1 MADLVG
7 VLLAAGAGTRLGMPG
22 GLMRAAD
29 GTPWVVSTVAVLRA
43 AGCGPIGVVV
53 GAAAPDVVALLAGED
68 VTIVPSPDWSDGL
81 SRSVRAGFAWAEQ
94 TVAAAAVFHM
104 VDRPDVGPAVVRRV
118 IAGAQH
124 ATPLGGN
131 SGAAP
136 WVAPQTRAGAQ
147 HAAPP
152 AGNPASTGA
161 GPGVTPVETTA
172 VARAGYHGRPGYPVL
187 IGRDH
192 WAGAAAAT
200 TGDRSMGPYLKR
212 VPCPLIACDDLL
224 G

>member
-1 MADLVG
+1 MTDLVG

-22 GLMRAAD
+22 GLMHAAD

-81 SRSVRAGFAWAEQ
+81 SRSVRAGFGWAEQ
-94 TVAAAAVFHM
+94 TDAAVALFHM
-104 VDRPDVGPAVVRRV
+104 VDRPEVGPAVLRRV
-118 IAGAQH
+118 IAAAQPA
-124 ATPLGGN
+124 ATPATTGSTPEAAPDAAPGASGGAPATGVTVPGVPPGGAP
-131 SGAAP
+131 GAAS
-136 WVAPQTRAGAQ
+136 VL
-147 HAAPP
+147 
-152 AGNPASTGA
+152 
-161 GPGVTPVETTA
+161 
-172 VARAGYHGRPGYPVL
+172 ARAGFHGRPGYPVL

-192 WAGAAAAT
+192 WAGASAAA

-212 VPCPLIACDDLL
+212 VPCPLIPCDDLL

>member
-1 MADLVG
+1 MGELVG

-29 GTPWVVSTVAVLRA
+29 GTPWVISTVGVLRA

-81 SRSVRAGFAWAEQ
+81 SRSVRAGFSWAEQ
-94 TVAAAAVFHM
+94 TGAPAALFHM
-104 VDRPDVGPAVVRRV
+104 VDRPEVSPAVVRRV

-124 ATPLGGN
+124 ANPLGGN
-131 SGAAP
+131 
-136 WVAPQTRAGAQ
+136 
-147 HAAPP
+147 P
-152 AGNPASTGA
+152 ATTGA
-161 GPGVTPVETTA
+161 GPEVSPDLATTGVPQGPATA
-172 VARAGYHGRPGYPVL
+172 VARAGYNGRPGYPVL

-192 WAGAAAAT
+192 WAGAAAAA

-212 VPCPLIACDDLL
+212 VPCPLIPCDDLL

>member
-1 MADLVG
+1 MG

-29 GTPWVVSTVAVLRA
+29 GTPWVVTTVATLRA

-68 VTIVPSPDWSDGL
+68 VTVVPSPDWSDGL
-81 SRSVRAGFAWAEQ
+81 SQSVKAGFAWAEQ
-94 TVAAAAVFHM
+94 TDAATALFHM
-104 VDRPDVGPAVVRRV
+104 VDRPEVGPAVLKRV
-118 IAGAQH
+118 
-124 ATPLGGN
+124 
-131 SGAAP
+131 AA
-136 WVAPQTRAGAQ
+136 
-147 HAAPP
+147 AAEPGP
-152 AGNPASTGA
+152 AAL
-161 GPGVTPVETTA
+161 
-172 VARAGYHGRPGYPVL
+172 ARAGFNGFAGYPVV

-192 WAGAAAAT
+192 WSGAAAAA

-224 G
+224 A

>member
-1 MADLVG
+1 MG

-29 GTPWVVSTVAVLRA
+29 GTPWVVTTVATLRA

-68 VTIVPSPDWSDGL
+68 VTVVPSPEWSEGL
-81 SRSVRAGFAWAEQ
+81 SHSVKAGFAWAEQ
-94 TVAAAAVFHM
+94 TDAPTALFHM
-104 VDRPDVGPAVVRRV
+104 VDRPEVGPAVLQRV
-118 IAGAQH
+118 AAAAMTA
-124 ATPLGGN
+124 AT
-131 SGAAP
+131 STAAASTAADAAP
-136 WVAPQTRAGAQ
+136 TPGT
-147 HAAPP
+147 AAL
-152 AGNPASTGA
+152 
-161 GPGVTPVETTA
+161 
-172 VARAGYHGRPGYPVL
+172 ARAGFEGFAGYPVV

-192 WAGAAAAT
+192 WTSAAAAA

-212 VPCPLIACDDLL
+212 VPCPLIPCDDLL

>member
-1 MADLVG
+1 MTDLVG

-22 GLMRAAD
+22 GLMHAAD

-81 SRSVRAGFAWAEQ
+81 SRSVRAGFGWAEQ
-94 TVAAAAVFHM
+94 TDAAVALFHM
-104 VDRPDVGPAVVRRV
+104 VDRPEVGPAVLRRV
-118 IAGAQH
+118 IAAAQPA
-124 ATPLGGN
+124 ATPATTG
-131 SGAAP
+131 STPEAAPGAAS
-136 WVAPQTRAGAQ
+136 VL
-147 HAAPP
+147 
-152 AGNPASTGA
+152 
-161 GPGVTPVETTA
+161 
-172 VARAGYHGRPGYPVL
+172 ARAGFHGRPGYPVL

-192 WAGAAAAT
+192 WAGASAAA

-212 VPCPLIACDDLL
+212 VPCPLIPCDDLL

>member
-29 GTPWVVSTVAVLRA
+29 GTPWVVSSVGVLRA

-53 GAAAPDVVALLAGED
+53 GAAAPDVVALLAGEE
-68 VTIVPSPDWSDGL
+68 VTVVPSPDWSDGL
-81 SRSVRAGFAWAEQ
+81 SRSVRAGFGWAEQ
-94 TVAAAAVFHM
+94 TDAAAAVFHL
-104 VDRPDVGPAVVRRV
+104 VDRPEVGPAVVRRV

-131 SGAAP
+131 PANSGPTPWIAP
-136 WVAPQTRAGAQ
+136 D
-147 HAAPP
+147 
-152 AGNPASTGA
+152 TGA
-161 GPGVTPVETTA
+161 GVRAHAPVVSGASTV
-172 VARAGYHGRPGYPVL
+172 VARAGYYGRPGYPVL

-192 WAGAAAAT
+192 WAGAAAAA

-212 VPCPLIACDDLL
+212 VPCPLISCDDLL

>member
-1 MADLVG
+1 MGELVG

-29 GTPWVVSTVAVLRA
+29 GTPWVVTTVATLRA

-68 VTIVPSPDWSDGL
+68 VTVVPSPDWSDGL
-81 SRSVRAGFAWAEQ
+81 SQSVKAGFAWAEQ
-94 TVAAAAVFHM
+94 TDAATALFHM
-104 VDRPDVGPAVVRRV
+104 VDRPEVGPAVLKRV
-118 IAGAQH
+118 
-124 ATPLGGN
+124 
-131 SGAAP
+131 AA
-136 WVAPQTRAGAQ
+136 
-147 HAAPP
+147 AAEPGP
-152 AGNPASTGA
+152 AAL
-161 GPGVTPVETTA
+161 
-172 VARAGYHGRPGYPVL
+172 ARAGFNGFAGYPVV

-192 WAGAAAAT
+192 WSGAAAAA

-224 G
+224 A